1 MKEIRIRPRI
11 EEHDLLVKIKN
22 IKRLLVKHD
31 VRVNV
36 IFRGRELL
44 YMDTGEKI
52 LDRIVKELG
61 NITKI
66 VSRGKKGNI
75 CTMFLAGSN
84 KHIQAT

>member
-11 EEHDLLVKIKN
+11 EEHDLLVKIKS
-22 IKRLLVKHD
+22 IKRLLIKHD

-52 LDRIVKELG
+52 LDRIVKDLG
-61 NITKI
+61 NLAKV
-66 VSRGKKGNI
+66 VSRGRKSNF
-75 CTMFLAGSN
+75 CTMFLAGD
-84 KHIQAT
+84 KQK